1 MNKAELIEAMAS
13 SSNLT
18 KALGIKTTHN
28 DLDLQGDQ
36 LWVEDL
42 GLKIL
47 KNKIEVGPRIGVG
60 YAGNDALLPYRFV
73 LKQ

>member
-1 MNKAELIEAMAS
+1 
-13 SSNLT
+13 
-18 KALGIKTTHN
+18 
-28 DLDLQGDQ
+28 LQGDQ
-36 LWVEDL
+36 IWVEDL

-60 YAGNDALLPYRFV
+60 YAGTDALLPYRFV